1 MKTELEMRTRLGAT
15 LTLVVILLS
24 VLLPGSAPPPNAR
37 TDLLA
42 FLESPMAHR
51 RNAMLKG
58 IS

>member
-15 LTLVVILLS
+15 LTLVVILPS
-24 VLLPGSAPPPNAR
+24 ALLPGCAPPPNAR
-37 TDLLA
+37 TGLLA
-42 FLESPMAHR
+42 FLESQIAHR